1 MSVDSVRHRHR
12 VLLIDDYVPVAEA
25 IERLLQL
32 AGHTVSTR
40 FNAENIAEHALAFRP
55 DIVLLDIG
63 LQRPDD
69 GVSVARRLRAE
80 PALRDVYLVALTGL
94 VNFADSVDLASIGFD
109 QHLLKP
115 VGFDALEDTM
125 RRAETHPHRGQGTMA
140 RHEDIVDHP

>member
-1 MSVDSVRHRHR
+1 MTSGSVRHTHR

-40 FNAENIAEHALAFRP
+40 FNAENITEHALAFRP

-80 PALRDVYLVALTGL
+80 PALRDVFLVALTGL

-109 QHLLKP
+109 LHLVKP

-125 RRAETHPHRGQGTMA
+125 RRVETRPRRGEGAMTRQP
-140 RHEDIVDHP
+140 DSLDHP